1 MKRVVSVFIFVCFLV
16 TGQIGVCPV
25 YAQGV
30 SELPVP
36 GTMVNLSPTFEPVMI
51 KGLKV
56 HPENP
61 FQFDFII
68 DTGHTGLKADDV
80 QLKQEAGKL
89 IKYFLAAM
97 TVPEK
102 DLWVNLSP
110 YEKDRIIAAN
120 LGQTEMGGTCW
131 RKIIFSNS

>member
-1 MKRVVSVFIFVCFLV
+1 MNLILRRILCIWILFSFIG
-16 TGQIGVCPV
+16 TSIIPPPAH
-25 YAQGV
+25 AQSA

-36 GTMVNLSPTFEPVMI
+36 GTMVNLSPAYEPVLM

-56 HPENP
+56 HTENP
-61 FQFDFII
+61 FLFDFII
-68 DTGHTGLKADDV
+68 DTGSDNNLVIPAKAGI
-80 QLKQEAGKL
+80 LKQESQKL

-110 YEKDRIIAAN
+110 YEKDRMI
-120 LGQTEMGGTCW
+120 
-131 RKIIFSNS
+131 